1 MEKSLMFFRET
12 ISKNSKSCVLQLVEN
27 IRTEKGPRQKIVV
40 SLGTY
45 LNIPK
50 ESRKEVARI
59 VEERLIGQK
68 NLFDYDPQLISY
80 ADKVVNKIQ
89 TEGKWN
95 SSRKQACKLKNIKG
109 KEIVEIFINDVQ
121 HGYERELG
129 PFLIGHYFWE
139 KLNFPTI
146 LRNCG
151 MNEQQ
156 VKTAEISV
164 LNSTV
169 QDKN

>member
-1 MEKSLMFFRET
+1 M
-12 ISKNSKSCVLQLVEN
+12 
-27 IRTEKGPRQKIVV
+27 
-40 SLGTY
+40 
-45 LNIPK
+45 
-50 ESRKEVARI
+50 
-59 VEERLIGQK
+59 
-68 NLFDYDPQLISY
+68 
-80 ADKVVNKIQ
+80 
-89 TEGKWN
+89 
-95 SSRKQACKLKNIKG
+95 CKLKNIKG